1 MIDQLITI
9 ELEEV
14 PLDLT
19 IQRVQSLG
27 EGITMFG
34 LHRHECKTSVLH
46 FTIRR
51 VPGCEDVVKSKTPL
65 IIYVS
70 YLCTLLYI

>member
-1 MIDQLITI
+1 MITI

-46 FTIRR
+46 FNIRR
-51 VPGCEDVVKSKTPL
+51 VPGYEEIVKSKTPL

-70 YLCTLLYI
+70 YYAIPLYLCIYD